1 MSAPFLCYIK
11 VGENQYREHFGLDF
25 EEFEAGQ
32 VFEHR
37 PGLTISQQDN
47 AEEALDTINNAQLHY
62 DACYASKTEW
72 HKCLGV
78 STLTLQ
84 RLIGIA
90 SKTFAR
96 KVNISA
102 FEDVAMTR
110 PVFGG
115 DTLYATS
122 LITSKGSHNEQL
134 GELFVTTNG
143 INQKKQVVATIKY
156 KILVYKNGQHPL
168 ELKLGLHRSSLPDK
182 FCSHRQLDNGNYIEQ
197 TGIYFEDLE
206 CGETYEHSPGKTFST
221 EECQIHALRSLNICP
236 QHFDQYYAEQY
247 TNGKLIVNEPFVLG
261 ALTALTTRTFGRVVA
276 NLGWNNI
283 KMQKPVYAGDSMYA
297 KSTILSKRESNSRPD
312 QGIMHVKTEGRNQ
325 FNDQLCSYERTFLI
339 YKKGLGP
346 YTAADY

>member
-1 MSAPFLCYIK
+1 MAEPFKCYIK
-11 VGENQYREHFGLDF
+11 IGANHYREHFGLDF
-25 EEFEAGQ
+25 EEFEVGQ

-72 HKCLGV
+72 NKCLGV

-96 KVNISA
+96 KAHISA
-102 FEDVAMTR
+102 FEDVAMTK

-122 LITSKGSHNEQL
+122 SITGKENYNEQL
-134 GELFVTTNG
+134 GQLAVTTAG
-143 INQKKQVVATIKY
+143 TNQKGQIIATIKY
-156 KILVYKNGQHPL
+156 KILVYKTSQHPL
-168 ELKLGLHRSSLPDK
+168 ELKLGLHRSELPEK
-182 FCSHRQLDNGNYIEQ
+182 FSSHRQLDNGNYIEQ

-206 CGETYEHSPGKTFST
+206 CGEIYEHSPGKTFSS
-221 EECQIHALRSLNICP
+221 EECQIHALRSLNICS
-236 QHFDQYYAEQY
+236 QHFDQHYAEQY
-247 TNGKLIVNEPFVLG
+247 TDGKLIASEPFVLG
-261 ALTALTTRTFGRVVA
+261 VLTALTTRTFGRVVA

-283 KMQKPVYAGDSMYA
+283 QMQKPVYAGESIYA
-297 KSTILSKRESNSRPD
+297 KSTILSKRESKSRPD
-312 QGIMHVKTEGRNQ
+312 QGIMHVKTEGQNQ
-325 FNDQLCSYERTFLI
+325 LGKRLCSYERSFLI

-346 YTAADY
+346 YAAADY